1 MKLLIITTIALLS
14 STVASAP
21 LTAVT
26 QAPDSGND
34 AGVNLCWYI
43 TQMGVEGPYDS
54 KVCLYKRSEPEYG
67 MEVELEHGHG
77 MEQRKVLR
85 AMMKG
90 RPPL

>member
-1 MKLLIITTIALLS
+1 MKLLVITTIALLS
-14 STVASAP
+14 STVASTP
-21 LTAVT
+21 LAAVT
-26 QAPDSGND
+26 QAPDSAND

-43 TQMGVEGPYDS
+43 TQMEVEGPYDS
-54 KVCLYKRSEPEYG
+54 KVCLYKRS
-67 MEVELEHGHG
+67 ELEHGHG